1 MNPFN
6 ISADI
11 NAPAHIPKTKFIVRT
26 NTGQIHSY
34 TNCDKNH
41 HYAVADVRRHLL
53 ILVTNANRA
62 FASCDGSL
70 VMPLQGFSA
79 ILMETLLTFWGGLL
93 AGLPTYPWKRPRRWT
108 ISHMALAYTAAPS
121 SGGSQVDPSQ
131 ILLLQVTNGQMNDS
145 TLVLGC
151 PLQSSRNLLATD
163 TVCFSHME
171 QPSAFC
177 LSGLVR
183 STERRKEKKARPPGW
198 STAHVL
204 FATHC
209 TNSVT
214 QVAISLLRYSAHSLK
229 MQAWKERNV
238 CSRDIKG
245 WISAPHLEPH
255 LNQSSSAWCSIRY
268 KQIHT
273 VLALYWLFSCICC
286 QKHRLIYW
294 RERINIPGYVERD
307 ILKT

>member
-26 NTGQIHSY
+26 NTCSY

-79 ILMETLLTFWGGLL
+79 ILMETLLTFWGGFL
-93 AGLPTYPWKRPRRWT
+93 AGLPTYPWKAPRRWT

-131 ILLLQVTNGQMNDS
+131 ILLLQVTNGHRWMTAPWSWGAHYRAPGTCSQQ
-145 TLVLGC
+145 TLCV
-151 PLQSSRNLLATD
+151 
-163 TVCFSHME
+163 SH
-171 QPSAFC
+171 
-177 LSGLVR
+177 
-183 STERRKEKKARPPGW
+183 TW
-198 STAHVL
+198 
-204 FATHC
+204 
-209 TNSVT
+209 N
-214 QVAISLLRYSAHSLK
+214 
-229 MQAWKERNV
+229 N
-238 CSRDIKG
+238 
-245 WISAPHLEPH
+245 
-255 LNQSSSAWCSIRY
+255 
-268 KQIHT
+268 
-273 VLALYWLFSCICC
+273 
-286 QKHRLIYW
+286 HRLSVW
-294 RERINIPGYVERD
+294 AA
-307 ILKT
+307 